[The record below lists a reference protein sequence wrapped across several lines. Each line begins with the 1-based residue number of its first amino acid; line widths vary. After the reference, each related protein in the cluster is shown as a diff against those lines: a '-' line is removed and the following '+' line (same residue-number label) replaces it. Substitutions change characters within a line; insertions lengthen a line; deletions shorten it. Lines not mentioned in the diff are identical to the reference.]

1 MEQVPPRPGSWWL
14 MTPDDDEFAKWGH
27 IFSSSHGRG
36 LLQRMQSADL
46 PDKMKWNKKSLQF
59 RTLTPHL
66 EVPSAQRLTVCTAV
80 SLAWCPRPSPAATP
94 TLPGPSGATAS
105 SPQQLSRILAAEEW
119 TREHWHWHLTP
130 TTLYTHLINNIA
142 LFNCQTLPMSARE
155 CCGLIAVVTLQLA
168 GTRAGTLGRW
178 HSIIKTSV
186 IRSEEWF

>member
-1 MEQVPPRPGSWWL
+1 MVAHDPRWWRICQVGPQFLFQPWQGIVAECRPLNKSRTTL
-14 MTPDDDEFAKWGH
+14 
-27 IFSSSHGRG
+27 
-36 LLQRMQSADL
+36 
-46 PDKMKWNKKSLQF
+46 KWNKKSLQF

-130 TTLYTHLINNIA
+130 TTLHTHLIINIA

-155 CCGLIAVVTLQLA
+155 CCDLRAVVTLQLA